1 MKKRILFSLAILLL
15 TANTSIAQNRRVVNQ
30 LPSFDKREVHWGFYL
45 GLNQRDFKVKYQAS
59 AFSATNILVDTKPG
73 FNVGLIGDIRLN
85 NNINLRVE
93 PGLSSSAN
101 TIHFVDATGTGVFG
115 TNTSAEINSTYFH
128 LPFLLKVSTNRLNN
142 MKPYIIGG
150 ISYDYNFSSN
160 QNNPQDNSNNEFRM
174 TTHNFMYEIGLGVD
188 FYFHYF
194 KFSPSIRGQ
203 FALTNEIHPDEE
215 LSGASPW
222 TDPIEFMG
230 TKGIFLKL
238 AFE

>member
-1 MKKRILFSLAILLL
+1 MKKRISFSLLILFL
-15 TANTSIAQNRRVVNQ
+15 TANSAVSQYKVLHQ
-30 LPSFDKREVHWGFYL
+30 LPNFDKNEVHWGFYL
-45 GLNQRDFKVKYQAS
+45 GLNQRAFKVDYKTSNFAY
-59 AFSATNILVDTKPG
+59 TNVTFDNKAG
-73 FNVGLIGDIRLN
+73 FNVGLIADMRLN
-85 NNINLRVE
+85 NNVNLRFE

-101 TIHFVDATGTGVFG
+101 TINFIDNNNSGIFG
-115 TNTSAEINSTYFH
+115 AHTSAEINSTYLH
-128 LPFLLKVSTNRLNN
+128 LPFLLKLSADRLNN
-142 MKPYIIGG
+142 IRPYIIGG
-150 ISYDYNFSSN
+150 ISYDYNFASN
-160 QNNPQDNSNNEFRM
+160 QDNKDDNSSAEFRM

-203 FALTNEIHPDEE
+203 FALSNELLPDNEE
-215 LSGASPW
+215 NGTSQW